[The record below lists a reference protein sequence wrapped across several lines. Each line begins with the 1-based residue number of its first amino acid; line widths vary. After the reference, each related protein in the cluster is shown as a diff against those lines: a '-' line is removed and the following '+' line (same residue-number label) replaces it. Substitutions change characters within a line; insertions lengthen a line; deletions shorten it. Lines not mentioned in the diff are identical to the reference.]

1 MSAIIGLSTLLSST
15 NLTPQQREYNDRLK
29 HSAENLLGIIN
40 NILDYSKIEAHQMK
54 IESTEFDLNEVFYNL
69 SNVVSQQANEK
80 RVEFFINMPL
90 HMPTQFIGDPFRL
103 GQVLINLV
111 NNAIKFTEKGQVV
124 LIVKQVIIKGVPHLS
139 FAVKDSGIGMSKDN
153 IEELLKPFTQAD
165 TSFTRKYGGTGLGLS
180 ITNRLIELMGGSLHI
195 SSEVGVGSTFS
206 FQLPFAPV
214 SENATSFN
222 LSDELKNLNVLVIHP
237 NKVFL
242 NVVKQ
247 YCDALQLT
255 CYVAN
260 NFDLAVARSIKQ
272 IDILLVDFNMD
283 GNGKGIQLLQM
294 LSKRIALDK
303 THKII
308 MVNLHEHE
316 KAVSECA
323 SFNQVHFMDKPI
335 HPHLFVKTLQSIFD
349 EPKVKELAEN
359 KQTIKHMRVK
369 PGTEIILA
377 EDNPV
382 NQQIILQLLKEKG
395 FEVSIA
401 QNGQEVID
409 FLDKYP
415 KRYSL
420 ILMDIQMPVLNGR
433 DATKK
438 IRASNESYKNIP
450 IVAMTAHA
458 LKEEKSKSLKAGMND
473 YLTKPIDL
481 DNMFQTLS
489 KFVELTSV
497 TVKEDGVIDIGISSL
512 DPSVLHSHFFGDL
525 DLYIDTL
532 NDVRSD
538 YKNIDKAL
546 LTMATTGEIT
556 DLQMEFRDLMLIL
569 KFIGAKGLAE
579 FASELYLS
587 LLDDE
592 LPFVKVE
599 AFVSSLQQFLNE
611 LHQYFTTSNKRRE
624 S

>member
-1 MSAIIGLSTLLSST
+1 MLKFPQKLNKDTIKNFFEKIEIKSEDKLKRDIQTL
-15 NLTPQQREYNDRLK
+15 K
-29 HSAENLLGIIN
+29 G
-40 NILDYSKIEAHQMK
+40 SKI
-54 IESTEFDLNEVFYNL
+54 S
-69 SNVVSQQANEK
+69 
-80 RVEFFINMPL
+80 
-90 HMPTQFIGDPFRL
+90 
-103 GQVLINLV
+103 
-111 NNAIKFTEKGQVV
+111 
-124 LIVKQVIIKGVPHLS
+124 
-139 FAVKDSGIGMSKDN
+139 
-153 IEELLKPFTQAD
+153 
-165 TSFTRKYGGTGLGLS
+165 
-180 ITNRLIELMGGSLHI
+180 
-195 SSEVGVGSTFS
+195 
-206 FQLPFAPV
+206 
-214 SENATSFN
+214 
-222 LSDELKNLNVLVIHP
+222 
-237 NKVFL
+237 
-242 NVVKQ
+242 
-247 YCDALQLT
+247 
-255 CYVAN
+255 
-260 NFDLAVARSIKQ
+260 
-272 IDILLVDFNMD
+272 
-283 GNGKGIQLLQM
+283 
-294 LSKRIALDK
+294 
-303 THKII
+303 
-308 MVNLHEHE
+308 
-316 KAVSECA
+316 
-323 SFNQVHFMDKPI
+323 
-335 HPHLFVKTLQSIFD
+335 
-349 EPKVKELAEN
+349 
-359 KQTIKHMRVK
+359 
-369 PGTEIILA
+369 LA
-377 EDNPV
+377 EDNET
-382 NQQIILQLLKEKG
+382 NQEIIMGLLESSGIKI
-395 FEVSIA
+395 SIA
-401 QNGQEVID
+401 SNGQEAV
-409 FLDKYP
+409 DKFNEIGGYE
-415 KRYSL
+415 L
-420 ILMDIQMPVLNGR
+420 ILMDLQMPIMDGFE
-433 DATKK
+433 ATKLIK
-438 IRASNESYKNIP
+438 QKDKNIP